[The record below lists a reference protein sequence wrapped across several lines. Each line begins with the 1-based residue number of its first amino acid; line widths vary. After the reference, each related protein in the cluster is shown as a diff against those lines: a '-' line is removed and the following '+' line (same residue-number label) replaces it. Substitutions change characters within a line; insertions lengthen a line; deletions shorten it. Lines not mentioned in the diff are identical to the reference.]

1 MYNGYFPSQMCSFL
15 VCASWDTCLTENIAT
30 SQTLFRSARV
40 IASGFTTSYNL
51 TMAAANNGAFFD
63 DTEADVRVL
72 QDGVSLTAHK
82 GAPPQTITDLTVFG
96 MIYVANNYTAP

>member
-1 MYNGYFPSQMCSFL
+1 MIHVY
-15 VCASWDTCLTENIAT
+15 CLLAY
-30 SQTLFRSARV
+30 TLFDHHQYRRCNHDFDVSV
-40 IASGFTTSYNL
+40 VGFTTSYNL